1 MDVASV
7 TLAVLERLQEE
18 HMVRNEISGF
28 LRWELTWA
36 FFPQHTLVD
45 CDAEH

>member
-18 HMVRNEISGF
+18 QMVCNEVSGF
-28 LRWELTWA
+28 LCWKLTWA
-36 FFPQHTLVD
+36 FLPQHALVD
-45 CDAEH
+45 CDTEN